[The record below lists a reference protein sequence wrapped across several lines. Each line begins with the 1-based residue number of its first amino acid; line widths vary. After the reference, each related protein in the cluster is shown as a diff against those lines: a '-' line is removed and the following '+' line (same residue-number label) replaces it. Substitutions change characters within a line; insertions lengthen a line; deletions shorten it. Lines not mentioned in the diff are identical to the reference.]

1 MLTPSRRGVYQIS
14 HCEKFD
20 GGERSYGR
28 SIGTVY
34 IPVGSVPLCGALVK
48 GLRLGALPTAAL
60 RLQSEGRVPA
70 ALPEEAAA
78 RDAQQG
84 DRDGRAPRSQGRLAA
99 TFFIFFRQIAYR
111 GLGTARRL

>member
-1 MLTPSRRGVYQIS
+1 VRRGL
-14 HCEKFD
+14 
-20 GGERSYGR
+20 RGR
-28 SIGTVY
+28 R
-34 IPVGSVPLCGALVK
+34 ALGWFV
-48 GLRLGALPTAAL
+48 LRVRAAAAGALPTAAL

-70 ALPEEAAA
+70 PLPEETAV
-78 RDAQQG
+78 RDAPQG

>member
-1 MLTPSRRGVYQIS
+1 MRR
-14 HCEKFD
+14 F
-20 GGERSYGR
+20 GE
-28 SIGTVY
+28 
-34 IPVGSVPLCGALVK
+34 GAAA
-48 GLRLGALPTAAL
+48 GALPTAAL

-84 DRDGRAPRSQGRLAA
+84 ERDGRAPRSQGRLAA

-111 GLGTARRL
+111 GLGAARGLC